1 MRIAKRIL
9 LCIAATAILGTTAA
23 CSSGPDGTD
32 TMPGNCMAYTS
43 TADLSQPVSF
53 RKDVMPIFHESCGG
67 CHKAPMNMTPHSLE
81 LGGGD
86 AGVEPSALLTKLVGS
101 KAAEAPEMDLIA
113 PGDPANSYLMHK
125 MDNDQC
131 TLSAQCNAGTLGSK
145 IPNCGNA
152 MPPVPASM
160 PPKLS
165 SATRDI
171 VRAWIHQG
179 AQDN

>member
-1 MRIAKRIL
+1 MRVNSHPFFWVV
-9 LCIAATAILGTTAA
+9 ATAILGATAA
-23 CSSGPDGTD
+23 CSSEPPEPMGATC
-32 TMPGNCMAYTS
+32 TAYTS

-53 RKDVMPIFHESCGG
+53 SKDVMPLLHASCGG
-67 CHKAPMNMTPHSLE
+67 CHKSGMNMTPHSLE
-81 LGGGD
+81 LVLGD
-86 AGVEPSALLTKLVGS
+86 AGVEEPSGLLQKLVGAKS
-101 KAAEAPEMDLIA
+101 VEAPEMDLVA

-125 MDNDQC
+125 LDNDQC
-131 TLSAQCNAGTLGSK
+131 TLAAECNAGSLGSK
-145 IPNCGNA
+145 YPDCGNA
-152 MPPVPASM
+152 MPPVAASA

>member
-1 MRIAKRIL
+1 
-9 LCIAATAILGTTAA
+9 
-23 CSSGPDGTD
+23 
-32 TMPGNCMAYTS
+32 
-43 TADLSQPVSF
+43 
-53 RKDVMPIFHESCGG
+53 
-67 CHKAPMNMTPHSLE
+67 MNMTPHSLE

-86 AGVEPSALLTKLVGS
+86 AGVEPSELLTKLVGA

-131 TLSAQCNAGTLGSK
+131 TLAAQCNAGALGSK
-145 IPNCGNA
+145 IPDCGKA
-152 MPPVPASM
+152 MPPVAASM
-160 PPKLS
+160 PLKLS
-165 SATRDI
+165 AATRDV